1 MSIWFCQP
9 PMLSIFKSTTEFMDE
24 NKISKLVDFLDIEL
38 SSDLFW
44 ICLFFEK
51 KIIEL
56 FDENS

>member
-1 MSIWFCQP
+1 
-9 PMLSIFKSTTEFMDE
+9 MDE